1 MLPDPRFLLQKMAL
15 TTPLIGLY
23 DAPEPAAFAP
33 LVTPTVG
40 KRACLFAFYQQWL
53 QGKTLHLTAENY
65 GCGGC
70 GTWLFNQQTR
80 TRDEYIKFL
89 ADDEGL
95 KASREIMAQWIDF
108 QKRYQPQH
116 GHILVGPLK
125 TELAAWVKTI
135 TFLVNPD
142 QLSLLLLGANYRHAP
157 GQPVVVTAPF
167 GSGCSELLPLF
178 TDLARPQAI
187 IGATDIAM
195 RQYLP
200 PEMLAFTVTLPLFE
214 QLCQLDDRSFLG
226 KPFWQ
231 RLQNARKTD

>member
-1 MLPDPRFLLQKMAL
+1 MLPDPTFLTKKMEL

-33 LVTPTVG
+33 LVAPKCGT
-40 KRACLFAFYQQWL
+40 RACMFSFYQQWL
-53 QGKTLHLTAENY
+53 RGKTLHLTAENS

-70 GTWLFNQQTR
+70 GNWLFHQR
-80 TRDEYIKFL
+80 SRSREEYIKFL

-95 KASREIMAQWIDF
+95 KASRELMAQWLDF
-108 QKRYQPQH
+108 QQPYQPEH
-116 GHILVGPLK
+116 GNILIGPLK
-125 TELAAWVKTI
+125 TEHDRFLKTI

-157 GQPVVVTAPF
+157 GQPPVVSAPF
-167 GSGCSELLPLF
+167 GAGCMEMLPLF
-178 TDLARPQAI
+178 EDLTQPRAI

-195 RQYLP
+195 RQYLS

-214 QLCQLDDRSFLG
+214 QLCQLDENSFLG

-231 RLQNARKTD
+231 RLQKSRKAK